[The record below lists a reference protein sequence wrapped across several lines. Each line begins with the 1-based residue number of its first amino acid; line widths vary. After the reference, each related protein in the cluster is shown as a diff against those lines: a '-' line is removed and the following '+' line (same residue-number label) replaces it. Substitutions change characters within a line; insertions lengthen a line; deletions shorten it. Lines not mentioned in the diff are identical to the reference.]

1 MNPFSIILFLLSLI
15 IVFSCR
21 KPKCDEEVPSIA
33 FKEFRQ
39 YKNAQGNSLD
49 SAKIIVTFK
58 DCDGDLGLDDEDT
71 LAPFDTASS
80 YYYNFT
86 LKYFEMVNGNWV
98 GCPDNKMDSCYFRY
112 RLPKMT
118 PEGQS
123 KILEGEFGITISP
136 FYFNFMSP
144 NSDTIK
150 YEVRLYDRELH
161 ESNMIETPMILS
173 R

>member
-1 MNPFSIILFLLSLI
+1 MSLYKICFLVLI
-15 IVFSCR
+15 PLLAASCR
-21 KPKCDEEVPSIA
+21 KPKCDEVVPAIA

-39 YKNAQGNSLD
+39 YKNAQGNTLD

-58 DCDGDLGLDDEDT
+58 DCDGDIGLEEGDT
-71 LAPFDTASS
+71 LTPFDTASD

-86 LKYFEMVNGNWV
+86 LKYFEMVNGAWK
-98 GCPDNKMDSCYFRY
+98 GCPDDKMDSCYFRY
-112 RLPKMT
+112 RLPKLT

-161 ESNMIETPMILS
+161 ESNVVETPMIFTK
-173 R
+173 